1 MKKLT
6 ILLFFLGLIPIANAQ
21 MDIKDKLRGFV
32 NPEEIVTLSE
42 TMPFDQAI
50 GVLSKMSEKIAG
62 KKVILGTQ
70 SDKPIGVEIDK
81 MQYKKALY
89 IIALYNNLIVDE
101 NETTLIVKKKDDSKV
116 TLTKDIYA
124 PVNEREVK
132 ISALLFEGDVDLMH
146 QKGVNWE
153 FLLSQPGLN
162 IGSNIVTM
170 QPQLIANTTI
180 QTATAAS
187 GSSTSGT
194 TSIAPTYNLDA
205 NSKYKIGPFDG
216 TATGLFQ
223 FLENENFGKII
234 ARPTISVV
242 NGVAG
247 RTQVGTD
254 ISIKEK
260 DFAGNLSDKFY
271 STGTIIEVTPYVYTE
286 DKIQYVYLKLK
297 VERSSATPGVISTE
311 IQKTVATTNVLLLN
325 GEETAIGG
333 LFINQETIAR
343 IGIPFLKDLPWWFF
357 GLKYL
362 FGSDTKELVT
372 KEVII
377 LIKAD
382 ILPTLRER
390 MVRER
395 DNQLLKSEIKAK
407 SEEMKSYM
415 NQSEKNEEMKEEE
428 KKEVEK

>member
-6 ILLFFLGLIPIANAQ
+6 VLLFFLGLIPIANAQ
-21 MDIKDKLRGFV
+21 IDLKDKLKGFV

-42 TMPFDQAI
+42 FMPFDQAV
-50 GVLSKMSEKIAG
+50 GVLSKISEKITG
-62 KKVILGTQ
+62 KKVVLGTQ
-70 SDKPIGVEIDK
+70 SEKPIGVEIDK

-101 NETTLIVKKKDDSKV
+101 NETTLFIKKKDDSKV
-116 TLTKDIYA
+116 NLAKDIYA

-170 QPQLIANTTI
+170 SPQLISNTTV
-180 QTATAAS
+180 QTSTGTSSSSS
-187 GSSTSGT
+187 GNT
-194 TSIAPTYNLDA
+194 TIAPTYNLDA
-205 NSKYKIGPFDG
+205 SSSYKLGPFNG

-223 FLENENFGKII
+223 FLENENLGKII

-242 NGVAG
+242 NGVQG

-260 DFAGNLSDKFY
+260 DFSGNLSDKFY
-271 STGTIIEVTPYVYTE
+271 STGTIIEVTPYIYFE
-286 DKIQYVYLKLK
+286 DNIQYVYLKLK
-297 VERSSATPGVISTE
+297 VERSSATPGTISTL

-333 LFINQETIAR
+333 LFINQETTAR

-362 FGSDTKELVT
+362 FGSDTQELVT

-382 ILPTLRER
+382 ILPSLKER
-390 MVRER
+390 IAKEKN
-395 DNQLLKSEIKAK
+395 NQILKSEIKAK
-407 SEEMKSYM
+407 SEEMKNYT
-415 NQSEKNEEMKEEE
+415 NQTEKDEGKTEEE
-428 KKEVEK
+428 K

>member
-6 ILLFFLGLIPIANAQ
+6 VLLFFLGLIPIVNAQ
-21 MDIKDKLRGFV
+21 IDLKNKLKGFV

-42 TMPFDQAI
+42 SMPFDQAV
-50 GVLSKMSEKIAG
+50 GVLSKISEKIAG

-101 NETTLIVKKKDDSKV
+101 NETTLFVKKKDDSKV
-116 TLTKDIYA
+116 NLSKDIYA
-124 PVNEREVK
+124 PVSEREVK

-153 FLLSQPGLN
+153 FLLSQSGLN

-170 QPQLIANTTI
+170 SPQLISNTTV
-180 QTATAAS
+180 QAS
-187 GSSTSGT
+187 TGTSSSTSGT
-194 TSIAPTYNLDA
+194 SSISPTFNLDA
-205 NSKYKIGPFDG
+205 SSSYKLGPFSG
-216 TATGLFQ
+216 AATGLFQ
-223 FLENENFGKII
+223 FLENENLGKII

-242 NGVAG
+242 NGVQG

-260 DFAGNLSDKFY
+260 DFSGNLSDKFY
-271 STGTIIEVTPYVYTE
+271 STGTIIEVTPYIYSE
-286 DKIQYVYLKLK
+286 DNVQYVYLKLK
-297 VERSSATPGVISTE
+297 VERSSATPGTISTL

-333 LFINQETIAR
+333 LFINQETTAR
-343 IGIPFLKDLPWWFF
+343 IGIPLLKDLPWWFF

-362 FGSDTKELVT
+362 FGSDTQELVT

-382 ILPTLRER
+382 ILPSLKER
-390 MVRER
+390 IAKKK
-395 DNQLLKSEIKAK
+395 DNQALKSEMKVK
-407 SEEMKSYM
+407 SEEMKSYL
-415 NQSEKNEEMKEEE
+415 NQSDKNEEKTEEE
-428 KKEVEK
+428 K

>member
-6 ILLFFLGLIPIANAQ
+6 VLLFFLGLIQIANAQ
-21 MDIKDKLRGFV
+21 IDLKDKLRGFV
-32 NPEEIVTLSE
+32 NPEEIVTLSQ

-50 GVLSKMSEKIAG
+50 RVLSKMSEKIAG
-62 KKVILGTQ
+62 KRVVLSTQ
-70 SDKPIGVEIDK
+70 TNNPIGIEIDK

-89 IIALYNNLIVDE
+89 VIALYNNLIVDE
-101 NETTLIVKKKDDSKV
+101 SETTLLVRKKDESKV

-153 FLLSQPGLN
+153 FLLSQPGLK

-170 QPQLIANTTI
+170 QPQLISNTTV
-180 QTATAAS
+180 QVPTTGAS
-187 GSSTSGT
+187 SSTT

-205 NSKYKIGPFDG
+205 SSSYKIGPFDG

-242 NGVAG
+242 NGVPG

-260 DFAGNLSDKFY
+260 DFSGNLSDKFY
-271 STGTIIEVTPYVYTE
+271 STGTIIEVTPFIYSEEGV
-286 DKIQYVYLKLK
+286 QYVYLKLH
-297 VERSSATPGVISTE
+297 VERSSATPGLISTE
-311 IQKTVATTNVLLLN
+311 IQKTSANTNVLLLN

-357 GLKYL
+357 GLRYL
-362 FGSDTKELVT
+362 FGSDTKELIT

-382 ILPTLRER
+382 ILPSLKER
-390 MVRER
+390 IAKKK
-395 DNQLLKSEIKAK
+395 DDQILKSEVKAR
-407 SEEMKSYM
+407 SDEMKNYT
-415 NQSEKNEEMKEEE
+415 NQSEKDEE
-428 KKEVEK
+428 KKEEEEK

>member
-6 ILLFFLGLIPIANAQ
+6 ILLFFLGLIPISNAQ
-21 MDIKDKLRGFV
+21 IDLKDKLRGYV

-42 TMPFDQAI
+42 TMPFDQAVSVI
-50 GVLSKMSEKIAG
+50 SKISEKVAG
-62 KKVILGTQ
+62 KKVILGTN
-70 SDKPIGVEIDK
+70 SEKPIGIEIDK

-89 IIALYNNLIVDE
+89 VIALYNNLIVDE
-101 NETTLIVKKKDDSKV
+101 NETTLIVRKKDDSKA
-116 TLTKDIYA
+116 TLAKDVYA
-124 PVNEREVK
+124 PVGEREVK
-132 ISALLFEGDVDLMH
+132 ISALLFEGDVDMMH

-180 QTATAAS
+180 QQATSSA
-187 GSSTSGT
+187 GSSSGT

-205 NSKYKIGPFDG
+205 SSKYKMGPFDG

-223 FLENENFGKII
+223 FLENENLGKII
-234 ARPTISVV
+234 ARPTITVI
-242 NGVAG
+242 NGVQG

-286 DKIQYVYLKLK
+286 DDVQYVYMKLK

-311 IQKTVATTNVLLLN
+311 IQKTVASTNLLLLN
-325 GEETAIGG
+325 GEESAIGG
-333 LFINQETIAR
+333 LFINQETNAR

-362 FGSDTKELVT
+362 FGSDTKQIIT

-382 ILPTLRER
+382 ILPTLKER
-390 MVRER
+390 ISKKK
-395 DNQLLKSEIKAK
+395 DDQILKTELKAK
-407 SEEMKSYM
+407 SDEMKNYM
-415 NQSEKNEEMKEEE
+415 NQTEKNEEKKEEE
-428 KKEVEK
+428 K

>member
-6 ILLFFLGLIPIANAQ
+6 VLLFFLTLIPIANAQ
-21 MDIKDKLRGFV
+21 MDLKNKLKGFV
-32 NPEEIVTLSE
+32 NPEEMVTLSE
-42 TMPFDQAI
+42 SMPFDQAI
-50 GVLSKMSEKIAG
+50 EVLSKMSEKIAG

-70 SDKPIGVEIDK
+70 TDKPIGIEVDK

-101 NETTLIVKKKDDSKV
+101 TETTLIVKKKDDSKV
-116 TLTKDIYA
+116 NLAKDIYA

-132 ISALLFEGDVDLMH
+132 ISALLFEGNVDLMH

-162 IGSNIVTM
+162 IGSNIVTIS
-170 QPQLIANTTI
+170 PQLIANTTV
-180 QTATAAS
+180 QAATAGAS
-187 GSSTSGT
+187 SSTSGN

-205 NSKYKIGPFDG
+205 SSSYKIGPFDG

-242 NGVAG
+242 NGVQG

-271 STGTIIEVTPYVYTE
+271 STGTIIEVTPYIYIE
-286 DKIQYVYLKLK
+286 DKIQYVYLKLH
-297 VERSSATPGVISTE
+297 VERSSATPGTISTL

-333 LFINQETIAR
+333 LFINQETTVR

-362 FGSDTKELVT
+362 FGSDTQELVT

-382 ILPTLRER
+382 ILPSLKER
-390 MVRER
+390 IARKK
-395 DNQLLKSEIKAK
+395 DDQILKSEMKER
-407 SEEMKSYM
+407 SEEMKSYS
-415 NQSEKNEEMKEEE
+415 NQSEKDQEMKDEE
-428 KKEVEK
+428 KKELEK

>member
-6 ILLFFLGLIPIANAQ
+6 VLLFFAVLIQIANAQ
-21 MDIKDKLRGFV
+21 IDLKDKLKGFV
-32 NPEEIVTLSE
+32 NPEEMITLSQS
-42 TMPFDQAI
+42 MPFDEAI
-50 GVLSKMSEKIAG
+50 SVLSKMSEKIAG
-62 KKVILGTQ
+62 KKIILGT
-70 SDKPIGVEIDK
+70 STDKPIGIEVDK

-101 NETTLIVKKKDDSKV
+101 TETTLIVKKKDDSKV
-116 TLTKDIYA
+116 NLAKDIYA

-132 ISALLFEGDVDLMH
+132 ISALLFEADVDLMH

-170 QPQLIANTTI
+170 QPQLIANTTV
-180 QTATAAS
+180 QAATAGAS
-187 GSSTSGT
+187 SSTSGN

-205 NSKYKIGPFDG
+205 TSNYKIGPFDG

-223 FLENENFGKII
+223 FLENDNLGKII

-242 NGVAG
+242 NGVQG

-271 STGTIIEVTPYVYTE
+271 STGTIIEVTPYIYTE
-286 DKIQYVYLKLK
+286 DKVQYVYMKLH

-333 LFINQETIAR
+333 LFINQETNAR

-382 ILPTLRER
+382 ILPSLKER
-390 MVRER
+390 IAKKKDDQILKTEVKER
-395 DNQLLKSEIKAK
+395 TEEIK
-407 SEEMKSYM
+407 SYSK
-415 NQSEKNEEMKEEE
+415 QSEKEEPKIEDD
-428 KKEVEK
+428 K